1 MRLLSATIAIVS
13 LVGVIVM
20 APIYGAAIFMLLLF
34 GLFLLALVGV
44 LSGVDDRSVPQ
55 HDPAMNP
62 KAWRN
67 GDSH

>member
-1 MRLLSATIAIVS
+1 MRSVSATIAIVS

-20 APIYGAAIFMLLLF
+20 APIYGAALFMLLLF

-55 HDPAMNP
+55 HDPAMDP
-62 KAWRN
+62 KGWR
-67 GDSH
+67 GAD